1 MELELLAVTKSGA
14 SKGAK
19 KKKKEH
25 FSRCATDVSFRAE
38 RI

>member
-19 KKKKEH
+19 KKEH

-38 RI
+38 RK

>member
-19 KKKKEH
+19 KKKK
-25 FSRCATDVSFRAE
+25 SISAAALQM
-38 RI
+38 

>member
-19 KKKKEH
+19 KKK
-25 FSRCATDVSFRAE
+25 SISAAALQM
-38 RI
+38 

>member
-19 KKKKEH
+19 KKKEH

>member
-19 KKKKEH
+19 KKKNIT
-25 FSRCATDVSFRAE
+25 ATA
-38 RI
+38 IQM